1 MTRLQVQTGAQKGQ
15 VFLLRP
21 PGPILVGRDL
31 DADFPV
37 FDRRVS
43 RHHFRIEF
51 TDEGVRVTDLGS
63 RAGTIVNDRKVR
75 SACLTDGSQ
84 IIAGRTLF
92 LYSSPRLDDP
102 LLGRVLAGYEVLEQ
116 VGIGGMGVV
125 YRALQRSLDRIV
137 ALKILPRH
145 LGRDEEF
152 CRLFVREAR
161 AAARLSHPNLVHV
174 YDVNMAEG
182 VLFYAME
189 YMAHGSVGDFCQ
201 VHGSLSQEETVR
213 IALDAARGLDFAAQ
227 KDIVHLDIKPSN
239 LMIHENDTVKIV
251 DLGIATHLKEPP
263 SPVASQPL
271 KGSPHYMSPEQVLRR
286 DVDARTDLYSLG
298 ASMFRMLAGRPPFEG
313 RTVKEILTARLRE
326 PAPDLLRVRPDVLP
340 ALGGL
345 VRSLLARNP
354 SERPASAA
362 EVIRRLEDI
371 RSDLALDQGLD
382 TSSAWARWGRRA
394 FLAGLVPVLFITGN
408 MLGTAFAQL
417 RWKIRVREANLARIR
432 ALLEET
438 KRLLE
443 AGELE
448 AARTRRR
455 QLAELPGSP
464 LDWEWLGP
472 EIEALDAALKA
483 AESGPDN

>member
-1 MTRLQVQTGAQKGQ
+1 MTRLQVQTGSQKGQ

-43 RHHFRIEF
+43 RHHFQIDF

-63 RAGTIVNDRKVR
+63 RAGTVVNDRRVQ
-75 SACLTDGSQ
+75 SAFLTDGSQ
-84 IIAGRTLF
+84 IIAGRTLLVF
-92 LYSSPRLDDP
+92 SSPRRDDP

-116 VGIGGMGVV
+116 VGSGGMGVV
-125 YRALQRSLDRIV
+125 YRALQKSLDRIV

-145 LGRDEEF
+145 LSRDEEF

-161 AAARLSHPNLVHV
+161 AAARLSHPNIVHV
-174 YDVNMAEG
+174 YDVNMAEE

-189 YMAHGSVGDFCQ
+189 HMAHGSVGDLCQ
-201 VHGSLSQEETVR
+201 IHGALSQEETVR
-213 IALDAARGLDFAAQ
+213 IALDAARGLEFAAQ

-239 LMIHENDTVKIV
+239 LMIHENGTVKIV

-263 SPVASQPL
+263 SPAASQAL

-326 PAPDLLRVRPDVLP
+326 PPPDLLRLRPDVLP

-345 VRSLLARNP
+345 VSGLLARDP
-354 SERPASAA
+354 AARPASAA
-362 EVIRRLEDI
+362 EVIRRLEGI
-371 RSDLALDQGLD
+371 RSDLDLDEGLAA
-382 TSSAWARWGRRA
+382 SAGWARWGRRA
-394 FLAGLVPVLFITGN
+394 FLAGLVPVMFLAGN

-417 RWKIRVREANLARIR
+417 RWKIRVREANLNRIR
-432 ALLEET
+432 ALLAET
-438 KRLLE
+438 RRLLE
-443 AGELE
+443 AGEVE
-448 AARTRRR
+448 AARSRRR

-464 LDWEWLGP
+464 LDWEWLEP
-472 EIEALDAALKA
+472 EIAALDAALQA
-483 AESGPDN
+483 AESDPDN